1 MMAELADH
9 QLPGAVRRSVP
20 MAGPVCTVVLGVIS
34 SCPGQTSLLLP
45 FFNFVSSTSLLNLF
59 LLVARWASITILQQ
73 KSGSIYCL
81 SLLGKNYFL
90 QTWDY
95 QRFPPK
101 PPQWPL
107 RAIHLLFLCLQSCF
121 PNSVLHLW
129 GWTLSLLLP
138 VDAPR
143 KNGLQI
149 RRWKAPGSVSD
160 KAAVPL
166 FLKVAAGRR
175 G

>member
-20 MAGPVCTVVLGVIS
+20 MAGPVCTAVLGVIS

-59 LLVARWASITILQQ
+59 LLVAKWASITILQQ

-90 QTWDY
+90 QTGL
-95 QRFPPK
+95 P
-101 PPQWPL
+101 
-107 RAIHLLFLCLQSCF
+107 A
-121 PNSVLHLW
+121 
-129 GWTLSLLLP
+129 LSTKTSAVASAGHSFAL
-138 VDAPR
+138 
-143 KNGLQI
+143 
-149 RRWKAPGSVSD
+149 SVSLVLLSELCSAPLGLD
-160 KAAVPL
+160 SVSLASCRCPQEERAADQ
-166 FLKVAAGRR
+166 KVEGP
-175 G
+175 GFCL